1 MVKLIFSAVKE
12 FIFLRLYLQESK
24 FRYMFKK
31 LGPGVLVAAAFIG
44 PGTVTACTLAG
55 VGFGFSLL
63 WAMLLS
69 IIATFVLQEMSA
81 RLGVVTQKGLAD
93 VIKQELNITW
103 IRNSVIGLIFSA
115 IIVGNASYE
124 AGNIG
129 GATLGMEALFGL
141 SYSAFYPVIL
151 GVLAFLLLYFGNYKS
166 LEKVFIFLV
175 LIMSL
180 SFLATAILT
189 KPNVWELVKGL
200 MVPTIPENGIL
211 TIIALVGTTVVPY
224 NLFLHAALVSEK
236 WKSKSDLKLV
246 KRDTLVSIVLG
257 GLVSVSI
264 LISAA
269 AIKTTEIQ
277 NVMDMAKALEPL
289 YGSAAL
295 YFMGVGLFAAGIT
308 SAITAPLAAAYV
320 ANSCFGWK
328 AAFNDVKF
336 RCVWMLIL
344 ILGVVFLSFGIKPI
358 EIIKFAQITNGLLLP
373 IIAVFLL
380 WVVNRSSVMGMY
392 KNNMFQNGIGVIII
406 LLSIVLGAKSIF
418 SVIGLM

>member
-1 MVKLIFSAVKE
+1 
-12 FIFLRLYLQESK
+12 
-24 FRYMFKK
+24 MFKK

-55 VGFGFSLL
+55 VNFGYSLL

-69 IIATFVLQEMSA
+69 IIATYVLQEMSA
-81 RLGVVTQKGLAD
+81 RLGIITQKGLAD
-93 VIKQELNITW
+93 VIKQELSNPL
-103 IRNSVIGLIFSA
+103 IRNSVITLIFSA
-115 IIVGNASYE
+115 IIIGNASYE

-141 SYSAFYPVIL
+141 SYNNLYPAIL
-151 GVLAFLLLYFGNYKS
+151 GLAAFLLLFFGNYKS

-180 SFLATAILT
+180 SFVMTAVLT
-189 KPNVWELVKGL
+189 QPNLWELVKGL
-200 MVPTIPENGIL
+200 FVPSIPEDGIL

-236 WKSKSDLKLV
+236 WKSEKDLKLA
-246 KRDTLVSIVLG
+246 KRDTLVSIILG
-257 GLVSVSI
+257 GLVSISI
-264 LISAA
+264 IISAA
-269 AIKTTEIQ
+269 AIKSTEVN
-277 NVMDMAKALEPL
+277 NVLDMAKALEPL

-295 YFMGVGLFAAGIT
+295 YFMGIGLLSAGIT

-328 AAFNDVKF
+328 AEFKDAKF
-336 RCVWMLIL
+336 RFIWILIL
-344 ILGVVFLSFGIKPI
+344 VLGVVFLSFGIKPI

-373 IIAVFLL
+373 IIAIFLL
-380 WVVNRSSVMGMY
+380 WVVNRVGVMGKY
-392 KNNMFQNGIGVIII
+392 KNTLVQNCIGLAII
-406 LLSIVLGAKSIF
+406 LLSILLGAKSILT
-418 SVIGLM
+418 VLGLF